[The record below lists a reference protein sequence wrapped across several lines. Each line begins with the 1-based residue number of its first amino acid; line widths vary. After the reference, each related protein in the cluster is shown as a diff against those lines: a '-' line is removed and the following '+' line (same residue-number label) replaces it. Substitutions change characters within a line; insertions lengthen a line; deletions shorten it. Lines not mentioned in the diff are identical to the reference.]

1 MKVHLLYADRVLEP
15 CPEPPADHADLVQ
28 DLGLGVLSGA
38 MAGGDA
44 VIADVVDTVVMNRL
58 DDPRQ
63 IAYRQHVL
71 ADCLA
76 QPAVVR
82 KLYDLAVESL
92 TREKRVWGFGLD
104 RHPAGLL
111 HRSTEA
117 LELLVGVLRR
127 LRRVADEHA
136 AAFRSEGFTTFFETL
151 AKELDDDY
159 FATVSEH
166 LRRLRFRDGVQ
177 LSAELGA
184 GNRGGNYVL
193 RRPNDGQPGWL
204 SRLLGGDRRGLTF
217 AIADRDEAGARALA
231 ELREQG
237 VNLVAN
243 ALAQSTDHIVGFF
256 AALRV
261 ELGFYV
267 GCLNLA
273 EGLDARGAPR
283 CFPEPLPAGRL
294 AFACQGLY
302 DACLALGRDEPV
314 VGNDVAAN
322 GRSLVMITGANQG
335 GKSTFLRSVGLAHL
349 MTQCGMFAPARALRL
364 SVARGL
370 HTHFERAE
378 DATMTSGK
386 LDEELARMSRIAE
399 RLAAGAV
406 VLFNESFAATNER
419 EGSQIAR
426 QILRALTGA
435 GVRVFYVTHLFDL
448 ADGLWR
454 RRDDTTLFL
463 RAERQPDG
471 RRTFRLTPG
480 RPLSTSFGE
489 DVYRRVFGP
498 DGR

>member
-1 MKVHLLYADRVLEP
+1 MKVHLLYADRDLEP
-15 CPEPPADHADLVQ
+15 SPEPPADHADLVQ

-82 KLYDLAVESL
+82 KLYDLAVEAL

-117 LELLVGVLRR
+117 LELLVGMLRR

-193 RRPNDGQPGWL
+193 RRPNDGQPGCPGCSAGTDGVSPSPSPTATRPAPGPWPSCA
-204 SRLLGGDRRGLTF
+204 SRASIWSPTRWPSPPTTSS
-217 AIADRDEAGARALA
+217 A
-231 ELREQG
+231 
-237 VNLVAN
+237 
-243 ALAQSTDHIVGFF
+243 SS
-256 AALRV
+256 
-261 ELGFYV
+261 
-267 GCLNLA
+267 
-273 EGLDARGAPR
+273 PR
-283 CFPEPLPAGRL
+283 SASNS
-294 AFACQGLY
+294 A
-302 DACLALGRDEPV
+302 
-314 VGNDVAAN
+314 
-322 GRSLVMITGANQG
+322 S
-335 GKSTFLRSVGLAHL
+335 
-349 MTQCGMFAPARALRL
+349 
-364 SVARGL
+364 
-370 HTHFERAE
+370 
-378 DATMTSGK
+378 TSG
-386 LDEELARMSRIAE
+386 A
-399 RLAAGAV
+399 
-406 VLFNESFAATNER
+406 
-419 EGSQIAR
+419 
-426 QILRALTGA
+426 
-435 GVRVFYVTHLFDL
+435 
-448 ADGLWR
+448 
-454 RRDDTTLFL
+454 
-463 RAERQPDG
+463 
-471 RRTFRLTPG
+471 
-480 RPLSTSFGE
+480 
-489 DVYRRVFGP
+489 
-498 DGR
+498 